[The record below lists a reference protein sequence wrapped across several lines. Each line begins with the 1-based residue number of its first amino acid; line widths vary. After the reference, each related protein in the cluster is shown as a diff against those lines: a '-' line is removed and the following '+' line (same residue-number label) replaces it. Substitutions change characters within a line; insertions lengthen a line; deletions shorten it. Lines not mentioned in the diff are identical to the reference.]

1 MLIKCIICGISE
13 KPLFEFPSDGGV
25 RAKWFEVLREICG
38 TMADNKFRPACHWL
52 DIKM

>member
-13 KPLFEFPSDGGV
+13 KSLFEFPSDSGV

-38 TMADNKFRPACHWL
+38 TRKEIR
-52 DIKM
+52 